1 MSRRRTALLL
11 GLAYAGFVSLGLP
24 DGLLGVAWPS
34 IRARFGLPLDALG
47 PLLVATTA
55 GSVFASFTSGRVLG
69 RASVGALLAAACAA
83 QATSMAGY
91 ALAPGWWVLV
101 GFGVFAGLGAGAI
114 DAGLNTYVATHH
126 SARTLN
132 WLHACYGVGAA
143 GGPALMTA
151 VLTRGQPWQRGYA
164 LVAGA
169 QLALALAFASTR
181 SLWPPATARASGPDT
196 AAQQARTAATLRLR
210 GAWLGMAA
218 FTLYVG
224 LEQSAGAWAYSHLTE
239 VRGVS
244 TARAGT
250 WVSIFWGGLLVG
262 RVGFGL
268 FANRVALEALV
279 RVAIGGVLAATALF
293 AVHPFAGAS
302 EIGLAALGVACG
314 PVFPSIMAA
323 TPARLGAPHAANAVG
338 FQVAAAALGQAFLP
352 WATGWLARR
361 FGLDVLGPVLVALA
375 IALAAVHEG
384 LARSGIGLRDG
395 ESPRMAA
402 PDGTIR
408 AHGGDAGR

>member
-11 GLAYAGFVSLGLP
+11 GLAFVGFVSLGLP

-34 IRARFGLPLDALG
+34 IRAWFGLPLDALG

-55 GSVFASFTSGRVLG
+55 GSVVASFLSGRVLA

-83 QATSMAGY
+83 QAASMAGY

-132 WLHACYGVGAA
+132 WLHACYGVGATS
-143 GGPALMTA
+143 GPALMTA
-151 VLTRGQPWQRGYA
+151 VLARGLPWQRGYA

-169 QLALALAFASTR
+169 QLALALAFASTY
-181 SLWPPATARASGPDT
+181 SLWPPATRRPSASDT
-196 AAQQARTAATLRLR
+196 EISHAPAGATLRIPA
-210 GAWLGMAA
+210 AWLGMTA
-218 FTLYVG
+218 FALYVG

-239 VRGVS
+239 VRGL
-244 TARAGT
+244 TPARAGT
-250 WVSIFWGGLLVG
+250 WVSMFWGGLLVG

-268 FANRVALEALV
+268 VANCVPLDTLV

-293 AVHPFAGAS
+293 AAHPFPGAS
-302 EIGLAALGVACG
+302 EIGLVAIGVACG
-314 PVFPSIMAA
+314 PIFPSLIAA

-338 FQVAAAALGQAFLP
+338 FQVAAAAIGQAFLP
-352 WATGWLARR
+352 WATGWLARIC
-361 FGLDVLGPVLVALA
+361 GLAVLGPVLVVLA
-375 IALAAVHEG
+375 VALAAIHEL
-384 LARSGIGLRDG
+384 LARSAFGSRDG
-395 ESPRMAA
+395 ESPRIASSRK
-402 PDGTIR
+402 IR
-408 AHGGDAGR
+408 GHRGDAPE